1 MELTTIKQL
10 AEDDRPRE
18 KMLLKGSRALSDA
31 ELIAILIGS
40 GNKKETAIQLSQRI
54 LINCN
59 NDINQLARLSI
70 QQLCTYK
77 GIGDAKAISIAAALE
92 LGRRRDNQTPEER
105 STITSSQSAFH
116 LLSPILRDLPH
127 EEFWI
132 LILNRAN
139 KLISKEPVSSGGINA
154 TLVDARKVFK
164 PAILQTASSIILAHN
179 HPSGNTK
186 PSEEDI
192 KLTRKLKEAGK
203 LFDINVIDHIIIA
216 ENTYFSFADEGLL

>member
-105 STITSSQSAFH
+105 KVRLKKVDSIRRMLAEQGTAGI
-116 LLSPILRDLPH
+116 
-127 EEFWI
+127 
-132 LILNRAN
+132 NRA
-139 KLISKEPVSSGGINA
+139 SG
-154 TLVDARKVFK
+154 
-164 PAILQTASSIILAHN
+164 
-179 HPSGNTK
+179 
-186 PSEEDI
+186 
-192 KLTRKLKEAGK
+192 
-203 LFDINVIDHIIIA
+203 
-216 ENTYFSFADEGLL
+216 